1 MKTKKRKAT
10 VTVKDVA
17 RESGLSLS
25 TVIHILGGREQ
36 RYREETCRKVHE
48 TAQKMGYRR
57 NSSARAMR
65 SGKFDCVAL
74 LMSAEPDATL
84 IRQEALEGIC
94 DELAAH
100 GMHLNVARLPGQA
113 LADEGLVPKLL
124 REWTADGLLVAF
136 AMQIP
141 PSMAERIESSNLPCV
156 WMRSKRDFDC
166 VYLDE
171 MGAARQAVDHLA
183 KLGHRRIAF
192 ADYTYG
198 TQSLSASHHGLL
210 DFEAGY
216 RERMTEAGLA
226 PQVIREEDRV
236 ERSERAAR
244 FRAIFS
250 RKDRPTALIAGRHRR
265 RLGGPADPRR
275 HLHRHDGRPVA
286 GLDRDRAHDAHHPRV
301 RHRAP
306 VGGPRRPADQGAR
319 QAPSPAHRQIR
330 PCGSRLLRT
339 PSEAGAFDNGD
350 PELIYSS
357 HSISI
362 SADMR

>member
-141 PSMAERIESSNLPCV
+141 PTMAERIESSNLPCV

-250 RKDRPTALIAGRHRR
+250 RKDRPTALIAMPSTA
-265 RLGGPADPRR
+265 LPA
-275 HLHRHDGRPVA
+275 VTAAVSA
-286 GLDRDRAHDAHHPRV
+286 GLRIPEDISIV
-301 RHRAP
+301 TM
-306 VGGPRRPADQGAR
+306 ADQLQDSTGIALTTLITPEYDIGR
-319 QAPSPAHRQIR
+319 QSAALVVQRIKEPGKPLPPRIVKFA
-330 PCGSRLLRT
+330 LA
-339 PSEAGAFDNGD
+339 EAGSCAPPPKRERSTTATRN
-350 PELIYSS
+350 
-357 HSISI
+357 
-362 SADMR
+362 